1 MITLTS
7 STPCVTTVRQ
17 IVIPDWNDVTQS
29 SVVDHTG
36 PLDVS
41 DTQVIDWDNPVA
53 GVVTPD
59 ELVGAYSI
67 TFHSDAGGKTNHQFD
82 VAARA
87 TRVSYEVAGGR
98 VRNTAVP
105 GPLDAGKV
113 VYIWLADGDRA
124 PGDI

>member
-1 MITLTS
+1 MITL
-7 STPCVTTVRQ
+7 STNVPCVAQVRE

-29 SVVDHTG
+29 SVIDHVG

-41 DTQVIDWDNPVA
+41 DAQVLDWDSPLS

-59 ELVGAYSI
+59 ERVGAFSI
-67 TFHSDAGGKTNHQFD
+67 TFHADAGGKTSHQFD

-87 TRVSYEVAGGR
+87 TRVSYEVAGRR

-113 VYIWLADGDRA
+113 VFVWVADGPRA
-124 PGDI
+124 PGDV